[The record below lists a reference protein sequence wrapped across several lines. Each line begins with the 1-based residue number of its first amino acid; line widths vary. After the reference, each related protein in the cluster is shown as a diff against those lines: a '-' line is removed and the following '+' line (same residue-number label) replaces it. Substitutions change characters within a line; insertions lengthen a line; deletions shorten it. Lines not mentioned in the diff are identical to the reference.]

1 MDLGMPLC
9 IASTPQYSTS
19 YMVSSSTSIGIQ
31 GIILDNL
38 VLRREGPDLTTQN
51 GTPDGANMGRWLVP
65 DGTRRQPAR

>member
-1 MDLGMPLC
+1 
-9 IASTPQYSTS
+9 
-19 YMVSSSTSIGIQ
+19 MVSSSTSIGIQ

-65 DGTRRQPAR
+65 DGPDASRPGETLLLYLNTRARA